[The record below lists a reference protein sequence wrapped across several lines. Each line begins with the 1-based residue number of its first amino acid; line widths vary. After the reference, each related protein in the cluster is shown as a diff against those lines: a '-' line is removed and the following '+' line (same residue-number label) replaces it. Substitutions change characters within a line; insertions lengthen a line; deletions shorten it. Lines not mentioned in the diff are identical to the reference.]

1 MAIRISV
8 VENEKDPKT
17 AELVMENVPETLVF
31 PLLDKLLEDV
41 EIADA
46 RYFAAHP
53 ELDKPKIVVRVSKGN
68 PKAAVKRAAKAL
80 AADYRELEQL
90 YKKSKG

>member
-1 MAIRISV
+1 MAMKIFV
-8 VENEKDPKT
+8 VENEKDPKS
-17 AELVMENVPETLVF
+17 AELVMENVPESIVF
-31 PLLDKLLEDV
+31 PLLDKLMEDV

-53 ELDKPKIVVRVSKGN
+53 ELDKPKISVRVVKGN